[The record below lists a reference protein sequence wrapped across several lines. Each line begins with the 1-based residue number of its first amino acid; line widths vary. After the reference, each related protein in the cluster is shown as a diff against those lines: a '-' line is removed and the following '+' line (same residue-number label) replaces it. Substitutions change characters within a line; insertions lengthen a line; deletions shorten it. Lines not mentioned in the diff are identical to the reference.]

1 MTAQFWKWSLARSC
15 PHLHQS
21 KRQTP
26 SHHFPHIPPPFKLA
40 APWTGGLNLIATISF
55 LVSLKRNDTHLKNR
69 VFIPFT
75 RAKRRNKQKRREKFK
90 KNSLHQFLKE
100 GGNRLF
106 AFQSFTIKLITFCF
120 LFSSQNFHMT
130 FWPF

>member
-1 MTAQFWKWSLARSC
+1 M
-15 PHLHQS
+15 
-21 KRQTP
+21 P
-26 SHHFPHIPPPFKLA
+26 SPPPEQETNSITPPPFKLV

-69 VFIPFT
+69 VFIPLT
-75 RAKRRNKQKRREKFK
+75 RAKRRNKQKHREKFK

-100 GGNRLF
+100 GGKRL
-106 AFQSFTIKLITFCF
+106 IICLLIIYYKINYIL
-120 LFSSQNFHMT
+120 LFFFSTQNFHMT